1 MTPWSCTHCFNQL
14 RSMTSLKLWKISSVK
29 KSLCPVTSCCNC
41 TSCGNFFGTRFKVF
55 MWQKFKSCKKKCMM
69 LPFNWVFILDF
80 FSLDQSHRDQ
90 GRLKNKVEKFFWPE
104 STRSDE
110 LENWTEVKTKRSGEN
125 WVCCREC
132 VRSENEEIRITW
144 RERQLEWERESACV
158 QKMKKFGWLEER
170 DSNSKREREREKK
183 FALLWRERSSKRER

>member
-41 TSCGNFFGTRFKVF
+41 TSCRNFFGTRFKVF
-55 MWQKFKSCKKKCMM
+55 MWQKFKSCKKIFLWCY
-69 LPFNWVFILDF
+69 LSTESSFLI

-90 GRLKNKVEKFFWPE
+90 GRLKNKLEKLFLPE

-110 LENWTEVKTKRSGEN
+110 LENWTEVKTKRCGEN

-144 RERQLEWERESACV
+144 RERQLE
-158 QKMKKFGWLEER
+158 
-170 DSNSKREREREKK
+170 
-183 FALLWRERSSKRER
+183 